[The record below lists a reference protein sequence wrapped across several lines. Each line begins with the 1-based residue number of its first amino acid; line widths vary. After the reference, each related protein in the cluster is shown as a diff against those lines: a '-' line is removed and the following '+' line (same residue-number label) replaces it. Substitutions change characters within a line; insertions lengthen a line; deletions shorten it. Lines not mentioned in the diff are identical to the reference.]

1 LADPFLYERVYH
13 YVLEEIRT
21 ERLQAGDRVPSE
33 KDLAE
38 RFGVSR
44 ITTKRALHM
53 LADAGVLD
61 RHRGKGSF
69 VAEHVPPLDELAAGA
84 PARTEEAPKPASSCI
99 ALVLPDASDAFG
111 LELLNAIEER
121 AAEHGYHLI
130 VRRTRD
136 SQELEEQA
144 IQALT
149 GDGIADGLIV
159 FPVHG
164 DYYNAGLVRM
174 VFDRSPLVLVDRYL
188 RGIPACAVYTDNHA
202 AAYGLTCHLV
212 DRGHRQVAFVSPPVA
227 NTSSIEERSNG
238 FEAALRDRGYAADA
252 GLRFTE
258 FQSTLPGSSDEQE
271 AADRAAIRAFVERE
285 PAATGFVACEYNIA
299 LLLREVFEELDQEQA
314 AEDSFD
320 GRSGH
325 SEHGREIACF
335 DSPHTRW
342 ARPFVHIKQD
352 QRQMGRRAVDLLL
365 AQLAGEEVPLQTV
378 VPYAL
383 IDPFAP

>member
-1 LADPFLYERVYH
+1 MADPFLYERVYN
-13 YVLEEIRT
+13 YVLEEIRA

-69 VAEHVPPLDELAAGA
+69 VAENVPPLDQLVAGA
-84 PARTEEAPKPASSCI
+84 PVRTVVLPPKPTSSCV
-99 ALVLPDASDAFG
+99 ALVLPDASDAYG
-111 LELLNAIEER
+111 LGLLNAIEER
-121 AAEHGYHLI
+121 CAEQGYHLI

-136 SQELEEQA
+136 SQALEEQA
-144 IQALT
+144 IQSLV
-149 GDGIADGLIV
+149 GSGIAAGLIV

-164 DYYNAGLVRM
+164 DYYNASLVRL

-188 RGIPACAVYTDNHA
+188 RGIPACAVHTDNHA
-202 AAYGLTCHLV
+202 AARALTRHLL
-212 DRGHRQVAFVSPPVA
+212 DQGHRQIAFLSPPVA
-227 NTSSIEERSNG
+227 NTSSIEERING
-238 FEAALRDRGYAADA
+238 FEAALREHGYAADA
-252 GLRFTE
+252 GRRFTE
-258 FQSTLPGSSDEQE
+258 LHSTMPGSDREREQV
-271 AADRAAIRAFVERE
+271 DRAAIRAFVERE
-285 PAATGFVACEYNIA
+285 PAVTGFVACEYNIA
-299 LLLREVFEELDQEQA
+299 LLLREVLEEIDREQT
-314 AEDSFD
+314 
-320 GRSGH
+320 RV
-325 SEHGREIACF
+325 IACF

-352 QRQMGRRAVDLLL
+352 QHQMGRRAVDLLL

-378 VPYAL
+378 VPFSL
-383 IDPFAP
+383 VDPSAA